1 MIDELLNFGLE
12 RANSSIIKVVGVGGG
27 GCNAV
32 KNMFEEGIEGVDFI
46 ICNTDA
52 QAMQN
57 NPVPVRIQL
66 GVTLTEGRGAGN
78 LPEQGEHAAIENLRD
93 VREVLEGTTKMV
105 FITAGMGG
113 GTGTGAAPVI
123 ARLAQELNILTIAV
137 VTIPSRSEGKR
148 RFEQALD
155 GVEKLRAYVDS
166 MLVINNEKLHK
177 IYGNLPASKAFKKA
191 DNIITTAVKGVAEII
206 TLHGNINID
215 FADVSTVMA
224 GSKVFLMGTGFAEG
238 PDRAMIAV
246 KQALESPLLDISS
259 IRGTKDILLNI
270 ISGSEEVTMGEIGE
284 IIDFLQNEA
293 AQQAT
298 IIWGNGLDPKLGSQ
312 ISVTIIA
319 TGFDVSQNRMY
330 QAKPTEVIELEPEK
344 LEFEINLD
352 DDGGVDLFDSILKP
366 EVSKEPIFEVDGL
379 PTYRAGKRTHAESD
393 NMFTQPI
400 AEPVAVTPRVDRSAE
415 KAAEKAQKAEQAA
428 AKAAEQLAVKAA
440 KEAEKAAKKAAKK
453 ADAKMSSGANS
464 EGGNVDGWFSRQFSK
479 FFEEKD
485 SSTPEGDAKN

>member
-12 RANSSIIKVVGVGGG
+12 HTNSSIIKVIGVGGG

-32 KNMFEEGIEGVDFI
+32 KNMFEEGIEGVTFLV
-46 ICNTDA
+46 CNTDA

-78 LPEQGEHAAIENLRD
+78 LPQQGEQAAIENLDDIRNI
-93 VREVLEGTTKMV
+93 LEGTTKMV

-123 ARLAQELNILTIAV
+123 ARLARELEILTIAV

-155 GVEKLRAYVDS
+155 GVEKLKEHVDS
-166 MLVINNEKLHK
+166 MLVISNEKLHK
-177 IYGNLPASKAFKKA
+177 IYGNLPASQAFKKA

-224 GSKVFLMGTGFAEG
+224 GSEVFIMGTGYAEG
-238 PDRAMIAV
+238 PDRAMQAV
-246 KQALESPLLDISS
+246 LKALESPLLDSSS

-270 ISGSEEVTMGEIGE
+270 ISGTEEITMGEIGE
-284 IIDFLQNEA
+284 IIDYLQEEA
-293 AQQAT
+293 GMDAT
-298 IIWGNGLDPKLGSQ
+298 IIWGNGTDVKLGNQ

-319 TGFDVSQNRMY
+319 TGFDVNPNVLFQDP
-330 QAKPTEVIELEPEK
+330 AEIIEFNSDDSG
-344 LEFEINLD
+344 FEINLD
-352 DDGGVDLFDSILKP
+352 DESLFEGVGTKS
-366 EVSKEPIFEVDGL
+366 S
-379 PTYRAGKRTHAESD
+379 HAEPKRE
-393 NMFTQPI
+393 TVKP
-400 AEPVAVTPRVDRSAE
+400 
-415 KAAEKAQKAEQAA
+415 QATRM
-428 AKAAEQLAVKAA
+428 EIP
-440 KEAEKAAKKAAKK
+440 KKKSKK
-453 ADAKMSSGANS
+453 SRNGTAGVSNPENA
-464 EGGNVDGWFSRQFSK
+464 NVDSWFTRQFTK
-479 FFEEKD
+479 FFEDKD
-485 SSTPEGDAKN
+485 TPISEENK